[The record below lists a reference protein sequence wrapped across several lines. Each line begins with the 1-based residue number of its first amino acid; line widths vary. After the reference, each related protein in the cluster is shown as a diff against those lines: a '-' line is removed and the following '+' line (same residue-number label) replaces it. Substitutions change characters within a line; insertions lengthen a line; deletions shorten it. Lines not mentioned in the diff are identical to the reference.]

1 MKKENAG
8 NFPYTRGL
16 YPDMYSSKLWT
27 MRQYAGF
34 TSAQQTNKR
43 FKYLLENGVMGL
55 SVAFDLPTQIVMI
68 QITQCRMEKL
78 GAWASLYQH
87 WII

>member
-16 YPDMYSSKLWT
+16 YPNMYSSKLWT

-34 TSAQQTNKR
+34 TSARETNKR
-43 FKYLLENGVMGL
+43 FKYLIENGVMGL
-55 SVAFDLPTQIVMI
+55 
-68 QITQCRMEKL
+68 
-78 GAWASLYQH
+78 
-87 WII
+87 